1 MSMSVKPKTSHQ
13 FFSRKFRAI
22 ALSLC
27 LAGAASSTTAIAQAT
42 NTSSLTVIADRAK
55 VVRIAGEIS
64 SIIVGNPS
72 FADVSVQKDFIIVHG
87 RNFGQTN
94 ILVLDEKGETL
105 ANLEVTTIRGPDRNI
120 SVYRGGQKASY
131 ACAPKCES
139 TLQVGDSKEY
149 FNTVKQSIDTKMDLA
164 NRAGKLTSK

>member
-1 MSMSVKPKTSHQ
+1 MSMSVKPKTGHQ
-13 FFSRKFRAI
+13 FFSHKLRAV
-22 ALSLC
+22 ALALC
-27 LAGAASSTTAIAQAT
+27 LAGAASSITATAMAA
-42 NTSSLTVIADRAK
+42 SSITVIADRAK
-55 VVRIAGEIS
+55 VVRIAGKIG

-94 ILVLDEKGETL
+94 ILVLDEKGETI
-105 ANLEVTTIRGPDRNI
+105 ADLEVTIVKGPDRNI

-139 TLQVGDSKEY
+139 TLQVGDSKDY
-149 FNTVKQSIDTKMDLA
+149 FNTVKQSIETKMELA
-164 NRAGKLTSK
+164 NRASKLTSK